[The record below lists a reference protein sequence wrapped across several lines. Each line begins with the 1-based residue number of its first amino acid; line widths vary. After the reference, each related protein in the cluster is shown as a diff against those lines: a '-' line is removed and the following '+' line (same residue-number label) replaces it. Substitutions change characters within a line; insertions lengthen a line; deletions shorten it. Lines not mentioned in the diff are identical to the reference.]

1 MRRLQLSALRAGT
14 TSALLLMGCQSSVAP
29 GPLTPPPEETSLSV
43 EIGGPSRIDT
53 AGNVTWEGYAFGGS
67 GAYRYQW
74 DVTHQASQQSAAT
87 TTGQRLSFIVAANDG
102 DYLLKLTVTSGN
114 QARIQSLEV
123 RNCVGGCR
131 AAP

>member
-1 MRRLQLSALRAGT
+1 MRRLQLHALRACT
-14 TSALLLMGCQSSVAP
+14 TSALVLVGCRSTFEL
-29 GPLTPPPEETSLSV
+29 GPSTPSQETALSV

-67 GAYRYQW
+67 GTYQYRW
-74 DVTHQASQQSAAT
+74 DVTHQASQQSGT
-87 TTGQRLSFIVAANDG
+87 TTNGRRLSFVVSANDG
-102 DYLLKLTVTSGN
+102 DYLLNLTVTSGT